1 MKLTAYTNFA
11 LRTLMYCALRGDRL
25 SRVQDVADAYGISKS
40 HLVKAAYQLGQLGYL
55 ENVRGRNGGI
65 RLAMK
70 PEDIVVGEVVRHT
83 EGGMALVEC
92 FNPLTNTCPLMEV
105 CRLNRAFIRA
115 CDAFLAVLDDM
126 TLADIT
132 ANQRPLRGRLKM
144 PEPPPGAAAA

>member
-55 ENVRGRNGGI
+55 ENVRGRHGGM

-92 FNPLTNTCPLMEV
+92 FNPQSNTCPLLEV
-105 CRLNRAFIRA
+105 CRLNRAFLRA
-115 CDAFLAVLDDM
+115 RDAFLAVLDEV

-132 ANQRPLRGRLKM
+132 GNAKPLRGRLRI
-144 PEPPPGAAAA
+144 PEPPAGVAAA

>member
-25 SRVQDVADAYGISKS
+25 SRVQDIADAYGISKS
-40 HLVKAAYQLGQLGYL
+40 HLVKAAYELGQLGYL

-65 RLAMK
+65 RLAKK
-70 PEDIVVGEVVRHT
+70 PEEIVVGEVVRHT
-83 EGGMALVEC
+83 EGEMALVEC

-105 CRLNRAFIRA
+105 CRLNRAFLRA
-115 CDAFLAVLDDM
+115 RDAFLAVLDEL

-132 ANQRPLRGRLKM
+132 SNQRPLRGRLRI
-144 PEPPPGAAAA
+144 PEPPAGEVFA

>member
-1 MKLTAYTNFA
+1 VKLTAYTNFA

>member
-11 LRTLMYCALRGDRL
+11 LRTLMYCALRGEQL

-65 RLAMK
+65 RLAMA
-70 PEDIVVGEVVRHT
+70 PEQIVVGEVVRHT
-83 EGGMALVEC
+83 EGGMVLVEC
-92 FNPLTNTCPLMEV
+92 FNPLTNTCPLLEV
-105 CRLNRAFIRA
+105 CRLNRAFLRA
-115 CDAFLAVLDDM
+115 RDAFLSVLDEL

-132 ANQRPLRGRLKM
+132 ANRHPLRGRLGIDT
-144 PEPPPGAAAA
+144 PPSGVAAA

>member
-25 SRVQDVADAYGISKS
+25 SRVKDISDAYGISKS

-65 RLAMK
+65 RLAK
-70 PEDIVVGEVVRHT
+70 KAEDIVVGEVVRHT
-83 EGGMALVEC
+83 EGEMALVEC

-105 CRLNRAFIRA
+105 CQLNRAFLRA
-115 CDAFLAVLDDM
+115 RDAFLAVLDDL

-132 ANQRPLRGRLKM
+132 ANQHPLRGRLRI
-144 PEPPPGAAAA
+144 PEPPSGAAAV